1 MERKYVAIE
10 KEMIETFKDGK
21 TNKPQRKT
29 MKIDRALSVATK
41 REMKAHFCPSG
52 KQCDQIG
59 RFFALWATF

>member
-29 MKIDRALSVATK
+29 MKIDRTVSVAAK
-41 REMKAHFCPSG
+41 REMKAHICPSG
-52 KQCDQIG
+52 N
-59 RFFALWATF
+59 W